1 MEIKKTKI
9 IVADAQELVAEGLR
23 SRLSDMPEFEIVG
36 HAASGNLLL
45 KALSAQK
52 VDLVLMEIS
61 LPGMDGIDATRK
73 LHKQFPGVK
82 VLAHSALTGIEY
94 VNSMLIE
101 GASGYVVK
109 SAAKE
114 ELVNALRAV
123 MRGEQYISEEAR
135 KSIEAGYH
143 FTDKRMDGDYVGLTA
158 REREIIRL
166 IALEKTNEEMS
177 AILFVSVDTIK
188 THRKNLMTKLNV
200 RSTAGLVKYAL
211 DRCWI

>member
-1 MEIKKTKI
+1 MKKTKI

-23 SRLSDMPEFEIVG
+23 ARLSDIPEFEIVG
-36 HAASGNLLL
+36 HASTGTALL
-45 KALSAQK
+45 KALATHE
-52 VDLVLMEIS
+52 VDLVLMEVS

-73 LHKQFPGVK
+73 LHEQFPNVK
-82 VLAHSALTGIEY
+82 VLAHSVLTAIEY

-109 SAAKE
+109 SASKE
-114 ELVNALRAV
+114 ELTEALRAV
-123 MRGEQYISEEAR
+123 MRGEKYISEEAR
-135 KSIEAGYH
+135 KSVEEGYR
-143 FTDKRMDGDYVGLTA
+143 FTEKRMDGEYVGLTA

-166 IALEKTNEEMS
+166 IALEKTNEEIS

-188 THRKNLMTKLNV
+188 THRKNLMNKLNV
-200 RSTAGLVKYAL
+200 RSTAGLVKYAV